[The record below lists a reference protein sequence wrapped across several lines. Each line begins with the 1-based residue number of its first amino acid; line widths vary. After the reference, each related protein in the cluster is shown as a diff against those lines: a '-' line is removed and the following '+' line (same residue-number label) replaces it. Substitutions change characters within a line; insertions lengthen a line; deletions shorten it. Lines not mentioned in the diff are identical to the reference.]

1 MEQFWTTLLSI
12 AAGALGYLI
21 ATFWVRPIL
30 RYRNTRS
37 NIVSD
42 LIYFANAI
50 DLQKFDG
57 GLREDTLARK
67 DANRRRAAELRA
79 VHSELPGWYRCA
91 LRVRREEPKA
101 ASSEL
106 IGLSN
111 ASTREEVN
119 VCIAGIERHL
129 RLPREK
135 S

>member
-50 DLQKFDG
+50 ELQKLDG
-57 GLREDTLARK
+57 SLREDALARK
-67 DANRRRAAELRA
+67 DVNRRHAAELRA
-79 VHSELPGWYRCA
+79 AYSELPRWYRYC
-91 LRVRREEPKA
+91 LRARREEPTA

-111 ASTREEVN
+111 ASTGEEVN
-119 VCIAGIERHL
+119 ACIAGIERHL

-135 S
+135 F